1 MLEKFWK
8 NFYNDINS
16 KFLKAFPS
24 LIDDNPNASQRKEVV
39 AIGSSFIGCLSSGP
53 SWPGTPA
60 PAPATTKS
68 QKKNHGN
75 KRHIVGQAASCEQL
89 EVVAIDICILADSE
103 HMPQLGRG

>member
-53 SWPGTPA
+53 S
-60 PAPATTKS
+60 
-68 QKKNHGN
+68 
-75 KRHIVGQAASCEQL
+75 
-89 EVVAIDICILADSE
+89 
-103 HMPQLGRG
+103 